1 MRLEDKVAIVT
12 GGGGGLGEGIA
23 LCLAQEGAGVVVS
36 DIKQD
41 LAKKVAA
48 KVENLGR
55 KSLVV
60 ETDVS
65 QEDQVKDL
73 VDRTL
78 DSMGRIDI
86 LVCCAGVSGASHREH
101 DSDEPFWV
109 ENILPGDWDFTF
121 DANVKGVFLCNRA
134 VAPVFRKQS
143 SGRIVNISS
152 VAGRK
157 GNDMLLAYSTSKAA
171 VIAFSQGMAL
181 QMAPYHVNVNTVC
194 PGIIYTP
201 MWQEGSELMAQYHPM
216 FKGTGVK
223 PKDALDA
230 VVATQIPFKT
240 YQTAEDIG
248 KAVAFLVSD
257 DAKEITGQALNVC
270 GGMAFN

>member
-1 MRLEDKVAIVT
+1 MRLKDNVAIVT

-23 LCLAQEGAGVVVS
+23 LCLAGEGADVVVS
-36 DIKQD
+36 DIKLD
-41 LAKKVAA
+41 LAEKAAA
-48 KVENLGR
+48 KVKDLGR
-55 KSLVV
+55 ESLAL
-60 ETDVS
+60 ESDVS
-65 QEDQVKDL
+65 KEDQVQSL
-73 VDRTL
+73 VDMTI
-78 DSMGRIDI
+78 DNMGRIDI
-86 LVCCAGVSGASHREH
+86 LVCCAGVFGATHSKP
-101 DSDEPFWV
+101 DSDEPFLV
-109 ENILPGDWDFTF
+109 ENILVGDWDFIF
-121 DANVKGVFLCNRA
+121 DTNVKGVFLCNRA
-134 VAPVFRKQS
+134 VAPVFRKQN

-157 GNDMLLAYSTSKAA
+157 GNPILLAYSTSKAA

-201 MWQEGSELMAQYHPM
+201 MWQEGSKLLAEYHPL
-216 FKGTGVK
+216 FKGTGIK

-230 VVATQIPFKT
+230 VVETQIPFKT
-240 YQTAEDIG
+240 YQTPEDIG
-248 KAVAFLVSD
+248 KAVVFLVSD

>member
-1 MRLEDKVAIVT
+1 MRLKNQVAIVT

-23 LCLAQEGAGVVVS
+23 LCLAEEGADIVVS
-36 DIKQD
+36 DIKPD
-41 LAKKVAA
+41 LAEKVAA
-48 KVENLGR
+48 RVKDLGR
-55 KSLVV
+55 KSMAL

-65 QEDQVKDL
+65 KEDRVQSLFDM
-73 VDRTL
+73 TL
-78 DSMGRIDI
+78 DNMGRLDI
-86 LVCCAGVSGASHREH
+86 LVCCAGVFGATHRKP
-101 DSDEPFWV
+101 DSEEPFWV
-109 ENILPGDWDFTF
+109 ENVLVEDWDFIF
-121 DANVKGVFLCNRA
+121 DTNVKGVFLCNRA

-157 GNDMLLAYSTSKAA
+157 GHDMLLAYSTSKAA

-181 QMAPYHVNVNTVC
+181 QMAPHHVNVNTVC

-201 MWQEGSELMAQYHPM
+201 MWEAGSKLLVEYHPL
-216 FKGTGVK
+216 FKGTGLK

-230 VVATQIPFKT
+230 VVETQIPFKT
-240 YQTAEDIG
+240 YQTPEDIG
-248 KAVAFLVSD
+248 KAAVFLASD